1 MTTQQ
6 ASGLQAALEALKA
19 PPLDEQGRAE
29 AIALIEAQR
38 KRDYGEDDR
47 DLFRRVQVARNAGC

>member
-6 ASGLQAALEALKA
+6 ASGLQAALEALHG
-19 PPLDEQGRAE
+19 PPADDQLRAE
-29 AIALIEAQR
+29 AIALIDAQR

-47 DLFRRVQVARNAGC
+47 DLFRRAQVARNSGC